1 MASHHGGQPVNTIN
15 LTGPDAWF
23 VDESAERAE
32 IRDEN
37 RLLVATAH
45 DFDEAR
51 GIVRE
56 HNAHAQLLA
65 ALREMREHAQ
75 QGVVEADRHHVQAWR
90 WQLAKI
96 DAAIAKAG
104 ES

>member
-1 MASHHGGQPVNTIN
+1 MST
-15 LTGPDAWF
+15 DAWY
-23 VDESAERAE
+23 VDEDSKRAD

-56 HNAHAQLLA
+56 HNSHDALVA
-65 ALREMREHAQ
+65 ALRRITNGPDGEICD
-75 QGVVEADRHHVQAWR
+75 ADAIEWCRDIARAALAAAEVQ
-90 WQLAKI
+90 
-96 DAAIAKAG
+96 
-104 ES
+104 S